1 MAFLKLSSI
10 LDADKSHL
18 KGDDLDRSMYAS
30 SNNTEKIITLGD
42 ITAKQLAIYNAWNYE
57 DCLLEGGVSSFG
69 NYLREI
75 MQESDVMNYLT
86 SDEHDLEVL
95 SGNISFLL
103 ALESKFNGGLDKP
116 RLWKVVL
123 DFLNERDED
132 DDILNKE
139 SFDDFISKLTTLAM
153 LEKINGS
160 AFSDIFAD
168 NVEEEGTLVV
178 TYNRG
183 GNGECGLSSY
193 IMSSKL
199 NLHGLNEYNYTYNYA
214 FNTKVCDFIIFMYA
228 LIRLAND
235 MYRGGRL
242 EELFN
247 MSNEEVFNKVCNS
260 YLNSEAEGFDSSI
273 DYDEFLSY
281 AEWAFSND
289 ISDVIDLFL
298 GRGIE
303 AVESNLREA
312 QDEFVSESDDFSSI
326 LSNGSKLFFPNA
338 DEELL
343 SLTYKI
349 KCRVDSLFFIFK
361 EETELIDDKV
371 LFHFD
376 FSNMYKLLSRFY
388 GNKKGNYFVE
398 CEVDG
403 FKCRI
408 ENPVFAFKTNAVRR
422 LLGGSGYD
430 DLGEKYSINVSL
442 KFKSQS
448 L

>member
-1 MAFLKLSSI
+1 MAFLNLSSL

-18 KGDDLDRSMYAS
+18 KEDDLDRSMYAS

-42 ITAKQLAIYNAWNYE
+42 ITAKQLAIYNAWDYE

-69 NYLREI
+69 NYLSEI
-75 MQESDVMNYLT
+75 MQELGVMNYLT
-86 SDEHDLEVL
+86 SDENDLDVL
-95 SGNISFLL
+95 SRNISFLL
-103 ALESKFNGGLDKP
+103 ALEAKFNGGLDKT
-116 RLWKVVL
+116 RLEKVVL
-123 DFLNERDED
+123 DFLNERNED

-139 SFDDFISKLTTLAM
+139 SFDAFISKLTTPAM

-160 AFSDIFAD
+160 AFSDIFDD
-168 NVEEEGTLVV
+168 NVEEDGALVV

-193 IMSSKL
+193 IMSSRL

-430 DLGEKYSINVSL
+430 ELEKKYSINVSL